1 MGIDGTAMRKRDRFI
16 SGSGKIHLSPFLLL
30 LVIPATVQAGI
41 PFQWGEIEGNID
53 TLATAGVSVRVQD
66 QDPDLISEGNGGRG
80 LSSNIDDGNLNYEK
94 GDIAYAPVL
103 VNQDLTLRWRQGG
116 LFASGQY
123 FYDPVNTDFE
133 EEALRDDKRPPAT
146 EKIIGNDIKL
156 LDAYLFYNGELFE
169 YPFAFRVGKQVI
181 SWGESS
187 FIQFG
192 LNAINTYDQT
202 KLRFPGAE
210 LKNVFVPEPLA
221 YLQVELSDNIGIE
234 TFYKLGQREIIIDPQ
249 GSLYGQVDGLAVDGK
264 FLALESRFYNQN
276 DLPDGYKIFRRPD
289 VKAPNDGQYGVSL
302 SYIAP
307 WLDSTEF
314 GLYFMNVHSSLPVTS
329 GFSIS
334 AEEFAQINQLV
345 PGSGVQDPT
354 GVVGVLAIQGLL
366 APEGVNPISAQNVRE
381 AHNGLGGYRLEYLED
396 IKIYGL
402 SFNTSTPF
410 GMALQGEF
418 SYRQDQPLQIDDYEL
433 VYHGLSP
440 VAQLAGPAGGTL
452 FAQFFP
458 GNQLGEN
465 TTPGEYFEGF
475 RRLDVMQL
483 QFTGSYLFGPRNPF
497 GAAQWVAAGEIGATQ
512 IRDLPSKSELRFEG
526 PGTFQKGGTPGV
538 QDNFYS
544 EDFGWGYRLIT
555 FLSYPNIFS
564 TSWGFNPTFTF
575 FHDVNGT
582 PAGPARSFI
591 EDRMTASA
599 NMRFD
604 YLQRWSLGLSYV
616 AEFGRGSDFEETN
629 LQHDR
634 DNAAAYVKYAF

>member
-1 MGIDGTAMRKRDRFI
+1 MKKTTILFVAGCACLLATA
-16 SGSGKIHLSPFLLL
+16 
-30 LVIPATVQAGI
+30 PARAGI
-41 PFQWGEIEGNID
+41 NFKWGEVDGNLD
-53 TLATAGVSVRVQD
+53 TLVTAGVSYRVEER
-66 QDPDLISEGNGGRG
+66 DPDLVSIGNGGNG
-80 LSSNIDDGNLNYEK
+80 LSSNIDDGNLNYDK
-94 GDIAYAPVL
+94 GDIAYAPLL
-103 VNQDLTLRWRQGG
+103 VNQDLTLRWGQFG
-116 LFASGQY
+116 FFTSGQY
-123 FYDPVNTDFE
+123 FYDPVNTNFE
-133 EEALRDDKRPPAT
+133 EPALNFADRPAAT
-146 EKIIGNDIKL
+146 EEIIGNDIKL
-156 LDAYLFYNGELFE
+156 LDAYAFYNGELFE
-169 YPFAFRVGKQVI
+169 FPFSFRVGKQVI

-192 LNAINTYDQT
+192 LNAVNTYDQT

-221 YLQVELSDNIGIE
+221 YLQVELSDNIGME

-249 GSLYGQVDGLAVDGK
+249 GSLYGQVDGLAVDGN
-264 FLALESRFYNQN
+264 FLALESVFYNQN

-289 VKAPNDGQYGVSL
+289 KKAPASGQYGLSL

-334 AEEFAQINQLV
+334 AEDFAQINQLV
-345 PGSGVQDPT
+345 PGTGIQDPT
-354 GVVGVLAIQGLL
+354 GLIGVLAIQGLL
-366 APEGVNPISAQNVRE
+366 APEGVNPISAQNVRD
-381 AHNGLGGYRLEYLED
+381 AHRGLGGYRLEYLED
-396 IKIYGL
+396 IRIYGL

-418 SYRQDQPLQIDDYEL
+418 SYRKDQPIQIDDYEL
-433 VYHGLSP
+433 VYHGLAP
-440 VAQLAGPAGGTL
+440 VEQLAGPVGGTL

-458 GNQLGEN
+458 GNQLGSDIA
-465 TTPGEYFEGF
+465 PGQYFEGF
-475 RRLDVMQL
+475 RRHDVMQL

-497 GAAQWVAAGEIGATQ
+497 GAAQWVMAGEIGATKVL
-512 IRDLPSKSELRFEG
+512 DLPEKSELRFEG

-538 QDNFYS
+538 RDDFYS
-544 EDFGWGYRLIT
+544 EDFGWGYRIIT
-555 FLSYPNIFS
+555 FLNYPNIFH

-591 EDRMTASA
+591 EDRMSSSV
-599 NMRFD
+599 NLRFD

-616 AEFGRGSDFEETN
+616 AEFGIGSDYDETN
-629 LQHDR
+629 LLHDR

>member
-1 MGIDGTAMRKRDRFI
+1 MHGRRQGFCA
-16 SGSGKIHLSPFLLL
+16 GLLL
-30 LVIPATVQAGI
+30 SLMGSPTWAGV
-41 PFQWGEIEGNID
+41 PFEWGPVSGNID
-53 TLATAGVSVRVQD
+53 TLITAGVSVRVQD
-66 QDPDLISEGNGGRG
+66 RDPGLISQGNGGEG
-80 LSSNIDDGNLNYEK
+80 LSSNIDDGNLNYDK
-94 GDIAYAPVL
+94 GDIAYAPLL
-103 VNQDLTLRWRQGG
+103 VNQDLTLRWNNFGF
-116 LFASGQY
+116 FASGQY
-123 FYDPVNTDFE
+123 FYDPVNVNFE
-133 EEALRDDKRPPAT
+133 EDALRGGDRPAAT
-146 EKIIGNDIKL
+146 EKIIGKDIKL
-156 LDAYLFYNGELFE
+156 LDAYAFYNGELFE
-169 YPFAFRVGKQVI
+169 FPFSFRVGKQVI

-192 LNAINTYDQT
+192 LNAVNTYDQT

-221 YLQVELSDNIGIE
+221 YLQLSLSDNLGME

-249 GSLYGQVDGLAVDGK
+249 GSLYGQVDGLAVDGQ
-264 FLALESRFYNQN
+264 FLALESRFFNQN

-289 VKAPNDGQYGVSL
+289 VKAPNGGQYGVSL
-302 SYIAP
+302 NYVAP

-329 GFSIS
+329 GFSLS
-334 AEEFAQINQLV
+334 AEEFAQLNQLV
-345 PGSGVQDPT
+345 PGSGIQDPT
-354 GVVGVLAIQGLL
+354 GLIGVLAIQGLL
-366 APEGVNPISAQNVRE
+366 NPEGVNPISAQNVRD
-381 AHNGLGGYRLEYLED
+381 ASMGLGGYRLEYLED

-418 SYRQDQPLQIDDYEL
+418 SYRQDQPLQIDDFEL

-440 VAQLAGPAGGTL
+440 VTELAGPVGGTL

-458 GNQLGEN
+458 GNQLGQN
-465 TTPGEYFEGF
+465 TTPGERFDGF

-497 GAAQWVAAGEIGATQ
+497 GAAQWVMAGEVGATK
-512 IRDLPSKSELRFEG
+512 IRDLPSKDELRFEG
-526 PGTFQKGGTPGV
+526 PGTFEKGGTPGV
-538 QDNFYS
+538 RDDFYS
-544 EDFGWGYRLIT
+544 GDFGWGYRIIT
-555 FLSYPNIFS
+555 FLNYPNIFGS
-564 TSWGFNPTFTF
+564 SWGFNPVFTF

-599 NMRFD
+599 NLRFD
-604 YLQRWSLGLSYV
+604 YLQRWSLGLNYV
-616 AEFGRGSDFEETN
+616 SEFGRGSDFEETN

-634 DNAAAYVKYAF
+634 DNLAAYVKYAF